1 MIALDRLSNNN
12 RMLEE
17 AIRTETEKSK
27 EEIKLTI
34 EKNSAE
40 YNTLVKGILIDIR
53 GSIDRLQ
60 NSNLKD
66 TENITIMLRE
76 NSEML
81 SNIVKNRIR
90 LLEENQEILEEI
102 SIENNELLKKL
113 VPTNQPIFSME
124 LSGYITPP
132 NESSSIA
139 TGSPSMSPQRHIDI
153 RTVEG
158 SPITIRTIG
167 MEEDTLASY
176 TNIFPSTAN
185 NAFGIKK

>member
-1 MIALDRLSNNN
+1 M
-12 RMLEE
+12 
-17 AIRTETEKSK
+17 
-27 EEIKLTI
+27 
-34 EKNSAE
+34 
-40 YNTLVKGILIDIR
+40 
-53 GSIDRLQ
+53 
-60 NSNLKD
+60 
-66 TENITIMLRE
+66 
-76 NSEML
+76 
-81 SNIVKNRIR
+81 
-90 LLEENQEILEEI
+90 LEENQEILEEI